1 MRQFFDSSPPLL
13 LPADLVCTFTGKKP
27 EELALP
33 KRAIVVVSGNDIRF
47 LRRHLGAKL
56 LDGWAPFRR
65 IYRLEEKETILTKSW
80 YGGPNIASLVE
91 ELSAFG
97 VREFCLWGYLGGIS
111 LGLSIGD
118 LIIAS
123 GALRE
128 EGASHHY
135 LDEQEDTVRSEWAQ
149 EWSSRPSSREFTT
162 GIVWSCDAIYRETR
176 QKLEAHRR
184 AGVLGV
190 EMEVAS
196 FYAVCRA
203 KGLRGAAFLVVS
215 DLFRNDGTWVPG
227 FFTPE
232 FSKGAKR
239 LGSFLQEY
247 AIV

>member
-1 MRQFFDSSPPLL
+1 LKRFFDPSASLL
-13 LPADLVCTFTGKKP
+13 TPKDLVCTFTGKKP

-33 KRAIVVVSGNDIRF
+33 RRAVIAVSGGDIRF
-47 LRRHLGAKL
+47 LRRHPGTKL
-56 LDGWAPFRR
+56 LAGWAPFRR
-65 IYRLEEKETILTKSW
+65 IYEVEEGETVLTKTW

-97 VREFCLWGYLGGIS
+97 IREFCLWGYLGAIS
-111 LGLSIGD
+111 SKLSTGD
-118 LIIAS
+118 AIIAS

-128 EGASHHY
+128 EGVSHHY
-135 LDEQEDTVRSEWAQ
+135 LDDQGDAVYSEWAH
-149 EWSSRPSSREFTT
+149 EWSALPGCQEFTT

-176 QKLEAHRR
+176 EKLERYR
-184 AGVLGV
+184 GAGVLGV

-203 KGLRGAAFLVVS
+203 KGLRGVAFLVVS
-215 DLFRNDGTWVPG
+215 DLFRDDGTWVPA

-232 FSKGAKR
+232 FSKGARR
-239 LGSFLQEY
+239 LGSFLREH